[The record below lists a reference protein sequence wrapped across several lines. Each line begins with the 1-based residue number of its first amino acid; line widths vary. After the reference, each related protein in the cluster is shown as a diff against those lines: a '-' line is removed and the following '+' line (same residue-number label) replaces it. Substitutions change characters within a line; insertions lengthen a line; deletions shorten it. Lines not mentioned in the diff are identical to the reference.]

1 MSKSSEMTSE
11 FLQQQYQQL
20 KDSAMRLLGRREHSR
35 FELRQKLVKKGW
47 PNNQVAE
54 LLDWLVEQGWQS
66 DERFAEI
73 FVRDK
78 LMQGQGALKI
88 IAQATQQRGLK
99 RELVEQLLAA
109 QQPDWRQRCREL
121 HQRKFGE
128 QPPVDRKEWEKR
140 VRFLQQRGFTGD
152 DIFAVLGELD
162 N

>member
-1 MSKSSEMTSE
+1 
-11 FLQQQYQQL
+11 
-20 KDSAMRLLGRREHSR
+20 
-35 FELRQKLVKKGW
+35 
-47 PNNQVAE
+47 
-54 LLDWLVEQGWQS
+54 
-66 DERFAEI
+66 
-73 FVRDK
+73 
-78 LMQGQGALKI
+78 MQGQGALKI

-128 QPPVDRKEWEKR
+128 QPPVDRKEWAKR

-152 DIFAVLGELD
+152 DIFAVLGDLD